1 MGDWMPP
8 TSDYVER
15 VARKVAPYLVERG
28 LTADKVAA
36 GCARCQA
43 CSPVGAME
51 RELQSNGNRSLIP
64 VRATG

>member
-1 MGDWMPP
+1 M
-8 TSDYVER
+8 
-15 VARKVAPYLVERG
+15 ERG

-51 RELQSNGNRSLIP
+51 RELQAPGGRKLIP
-64 VRATG
+64 VQALG